1 VQEQTCRSSS
11 RSSKPVAARE
21 QQRKAMTLTEAE
33 VPVPSKSLGFYDE
46 TIRRV
51 WCQSPK
57 PEYKAE
63 EQRYCMPGRCIPLM
77 RPDVDLI
84 VLPGNHGPT
93 AEAWEVY
100 KGILGLSDSQVVWTS
115 GSLFNMDD
123 DMCSD
128 TVRTLEAKMT
138 EAAGAHWLLLPYCP
152 TPNFYR
158 WASPLVSRLD
168 GAASMFGETT
178 EWLAKYGDK
187 GLLHRKI
194 SSLDTPCMIE
204 EIDPTIAVPKGYV
217 CETVDELLEARKLLA
232 DVEHVCIKPLAG
244 ATGVGIVLKPSL
256 KDLQEYNFHMG
267 PVSLEEYLNLD
278 TDERGEAISPVLHYM
293 GNKFCGNY
301 MLDQIML
308 GTMYLGWQR
317 TAVSE
322 DFQREATRA
331 MSAFLAH
338 ASPTSAGGVDFL
350 SVDGKPFLVDI
361 NSGRFNGAHPPR
373 LFHQAHGP
381 PGTIF
386 YCWKLN
392 KADISALNAAG
403 VCTLRDVWRRMLEED
418 GLAFVPST
426 STEGVFP
433 LSAIDGLR
441 LQFLAVGTDVDS
453 LVSRMRALI
462 ASMCVSEP
470 GVVENKLLEPPATCT
485 TPPPHAETSAAK

>member
-1 VQEQTCRSSS
+1 M
-11 RSSKPVAARE
+11 
-21 QQRKAMTLTEAE
+21 AMTLTEAE

-322 DFQREATRA
+322 DFQRVGVPRA
-331 MSAFLAH
+331 RVSH
-338 ASPTSAGGVDFL
+338 QRGRRGL
-350 SVDGKPFLVDI
+350 SL
-361 NSGRFNGAHPPR
+361 GRR
-373 LFHQAHGP
+373 QA
-381 PGTIF
+381 
-386 YCWKLN
+386 
-392 KADISALNAAG
+392 
-403 VCTLRDVWRRMLEED
+403 
-418 GLAFVPST
+418 
-426 STEGVFP
+426 
-433 LSAIDGLR
+433 
-441 LQFLAVGTDVDS
+441 
-453 LVSRMRALI
+453 VSRGHQLWAFQRRSPSEALSSG
-462 ASMCVSEP
+462 ARPSRH
-470 GVVENKLLEPPATCT
+470 NLLLLE
-485 TPPPHAETSAAK
+485 AEQGGYLCAQCCGCLHLARRLAPNARRGRPCVRPLD